1 MEKLLLALDAQQLN
15 TNTIDFAC
23 YIAKLTHSKLTGLF
37 LENILQDD
45 ITYVPGVSIPT
56 CVNRPGGAPAFT
68 PDPNL
73 DHAVFADEQEYRP
86 TDPVSENI
94 RRFKESCV
102 CRETSNLIHRDRGI
116 PLSEVVEESR
126 FADLIIVDPVTSF
139 SRTDRNVPSR
149 FVKDVLLDSECPVLM
164 APYSFD
170 GIDKVIFMYDGAA
183 SSVFAIKQF
192 TYLFPALSD
201 KKAIVVNVRN
211 SDTKAIE
218 QQFKMKEWLKAHYQ
232 EVEFV
237 VLKGDPSDEI
247 FGYLIEKK
255 NAMVVM
261 GAFGRPMLSRF
272 FKPSHARLIV
282 KTINLPVF
290 IAHH

>member
-1 MEKLLLALDAQQLN
+1 MEKILMALDAQQLN
-15 TNTIDFAC
+15 TNAIDFAC

-56 CVNRPGGAPAFT
+56 CVDQPA
-68 PDPNL
+68 DS
-73 DHAVFADEQEYRP
+73 
-86 TDPVSENI
+86 VSQNI
-94 RRFKESCV
+94 RRFKESCI

-116 PLSEVVEESR
+116 PLSEVLEESR

-211 SDTKAIE
+211 SDTSAIE